1 MLTTIRSKLFFLLFV
16 VLTGTVSLSYLLIS
30 NTSDAE
36 KASIQ
41 IQTTGEISKYTAQLL
56 MYSRGYQL
64 FFDQE
69 SLDAYALSYKKL
81 LENIETLQNMLQRK
95 DNVTLLS
102 QIKDEVLQHHVTNTA
117 RIDMMKKYTTGI
129 NSPEFLASA
138 EGANFAKLTKLLHAE
153 NISLENKVTK
163 FSNTIITY
171 DDAQLERFRIVGII
185 MALLISGVVSFLF
198 WFIASQIKRS
208 IHKSSEECQ
217 YIGQSKDL
225 SHTIQT
231 IGNDEIAQMM
241 ATVDALLTQLGTAI
255 DDAKRTALENAAVAE
270 ELSSTSLEIGKRTED
285 AAREVDETVLATQAV
300 ASILKTSEESSTH
313 SGDMIASVADELGN
327 ASQEVLSV
335 SSDLQTIVVSQ
346 TDLSNRLEHLD
357 QEVSQVRQVLS
368 VISDI
373 AEQTNLLALNAAIEA
388 ARAGEHGRWF
398 AVVADEVRKLAERT
412 QKSLVESNATVAV
425 IVQSVTT
432 STEMM
437 KKSAEEIQALGL
449 RAENTQSLMLKTVD
463 NMNEA
468 KTLAQGTAQDAKAGS
483 AKANEVLSRINT
495 IHQLS
500 TTNARSVEE
509 IASAAEHLSRLSSNL
524 SHALSVFKTA

>member
-1 MLTTIRSKLFFLLFV
+1 MLTTIRAKLFFLLFV
-16 VLTGTVSLSYLLIS
+16 VLLGTVSLSYLLIS
-30 NTSDAE
+30 NTNGAE
-36 KASIQ
+36 KASRQ

-56 MYSRGYQL
+56 MYARGYQL

-69 SLDAYALSYKKL
+69 SLDSYNLSYKNL
-81 LENIETLQNMLQRK
+81 SENLDTLQKRLQFKENLDR
-95 DNVTLLS
+95 LS
-102 QIKDEVLQHHVTNTA
+102 QIQADLHKHYATNAA
-117 RIDMMKKYTTGI
+117 RIEIMKKYTTQI
-129 NSPEFLASA
+129 TSPEFLASA
-138 EGANFAKLTKLLHAE
+138 DGKKFTQLTAQLHTE
-153 NISLENKVTK
+153 NISLEEQVTK
-163 FSNTIITY
+163 FSNAIMAY
-171 DDAQLERFRIVGII
+171 EDAQLEKFRIIGIM
-185 MALLISGVVSFLF
+185 MALVISGFVSFLF

-208 IHKSSEECQ
+208 IRKSSDECN
-217 YIGQSKDL
+217 YIGQNKDL

-231 IGNDEIAQMM
+231 LGNDEISQMM
-241 ATVDALLTQLGTAI
+241 TTVDTLLSQLSTAI
-255 DDAKRTALENAAVAE
+255 DGAKRTALENAAVAE

-285 AAREVDETVLATQAV
+285 AAKEVDETVIATQAV

-313 SGDMIASVADELGN
+313 SGDMIASVADELGD
-327 ASQEVLSV
+327 ASKEVLAV

-346 TDLSNRLEHLD
+346 TDLSSRLEHLD

-388 ARAGEHGRWF
+388 ARAGEHGRGF

-425 IVQSVTT
+425 IVQSVNT

-449 RAENTQSLMLKTVD
+449 RAETTQSLMLKTVD

-468 KTLAQGTAQDAKAGS
+468 KELALGTAKDAKAGS
-483 AKANEVLSRINT
+483 SKANEVLVRINN

-509 IASAAEHLSRLSSNL
+509 IASAAEHLSKLSNDL